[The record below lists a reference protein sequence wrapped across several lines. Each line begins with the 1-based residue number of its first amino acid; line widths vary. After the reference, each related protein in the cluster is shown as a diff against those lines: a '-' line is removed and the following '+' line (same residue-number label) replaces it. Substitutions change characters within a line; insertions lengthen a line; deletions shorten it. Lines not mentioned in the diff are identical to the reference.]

1 MLAALKE
8 GLDGGQAALFSQGR
22 VRGPPHGRHH
32 PTPHLP
38 LNPLTPTLPAPLPA
52 AACHPPMES
61 LSPGHHRGPRVPR
74 VGTRA
79 ELRGQS
85 HYPALIWGVSG
96 INHHRPHSPPHA
108 YLNRAP
114 CQACLRQFPHVNNTS
129 ISPMQQIRHNWPPPG
144 PYFLLLIMI
153 RCGILSS
160 LMPFRRLQ
168 RFLFNYEIVR
178 F

>member
-1 MLAALKE
+1 MGARLLSSAKGESGAHHTDATTQLRPF
-8 GLDGGQAALFSQGR
+8 QS
-22 VRGPPHGRHH
+22 VPSPP
-32 PTPHLP
+32 PCQP
-38 LNPLTPTLPAPLPA
+38 
-52 AACHPPMES
+52 
-61 LSPGHHRGPRVPR
+61 LSPQPPATHQWRPCLQVIIEGHGSPEWGP
-74 VGTRA
+74 GQSS
-79 ELRGQS
+79 GQS

-108 YLNRAP
+108 CLNRAP

-168 RFLFNYEIVR
+168 RFLFNYAIVR